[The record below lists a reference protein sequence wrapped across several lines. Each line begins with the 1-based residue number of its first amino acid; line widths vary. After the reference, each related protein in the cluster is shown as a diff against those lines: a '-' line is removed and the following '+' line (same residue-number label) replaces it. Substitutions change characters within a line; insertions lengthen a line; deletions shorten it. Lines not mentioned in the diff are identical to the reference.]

1 MSTLKSLHMS
11 TFHRVTQPP
20 RLYTWGHMSTVS
32 VVNPSKNLPWGTS
45 TVSWVTPLP
54 RPCTWDQTSSLQFD
68 PLPHTLHLGSHI
80 QNLEGDP
87 PSRSCTCS
95 HMSMVSMVKPS

>member
-54 RPCTWDQTSSLQFD
+54 RPCTWDQTSSLQAD
-68 PLPHTLHLGSHI
+68 PLYT
-80 QNLEGDP
+80 
-87 PSRSCTCS
+87 SCTWG
-95 HMSMVSMVKPS
+95 HMSNISRVTHLPDPAPTVTCPQSPW